1 MSETIYYGSKKL
13 VGIGNVGIG
22 TTTPVTA
29 LDIVGSIRQNS
40 LPVLYVYKST
50 SDQTITV
57 DTVITFPSTNYN
69 TQWTLTSTSRFT
81 LTGPTGYYWIR
92 ARLQSFSAFTSLGVS
107 IRVNGTQRAIS
118 YNNGPAG
125 TNYSTTHTEVVWLLN
140 TNDFIE
146 VFGIPSGSLS
156 IQSSA
161 ASESRTAF
169 QAVYLSGTT

>member
-1 MSETIYYGSKKL
+1 
-13 VGIGNVGIG
+13 V
-22 TTTPVTA
+22 
-29 LDIVGSIRQNS
+29 
-40 LPVLYVYKST
+40 
-50 SDQTITV
+50 
-57 DTVITFPSTNYN
+57 
-69 TQWTLTSTSRFT
+69 
-81 LTGPTGYYWIR
+81 
-92 ARLQSFSAFTSLGVS
+92 
-107 IRVNGTQRAIS
+107 
-118 YNNGPAG
+118 G